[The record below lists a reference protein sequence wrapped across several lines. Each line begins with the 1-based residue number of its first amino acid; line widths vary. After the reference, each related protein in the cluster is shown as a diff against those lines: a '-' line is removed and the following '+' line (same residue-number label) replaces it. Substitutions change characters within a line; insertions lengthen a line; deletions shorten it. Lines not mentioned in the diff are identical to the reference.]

1 MSIENTMSKFN
12 QALNDFYKLKRQY
25 EDQIQKEISKLRKN
39 TILTTKEK
47 HDKFKQLKLKCVNC
61 GKSGGTIFK
70 LEDSIL
76 SAICGNVENPCNLDI
91 KLQKAKYNNN
101 KHD

>member
-12 QALNDFYKLKRQY
+12 QAVNDFYKLKRQY

-47 HDKFKQLKLKCVNC
+47 YDKFKQIKFKCVNC
-61 GKSGGTIFK
+61 GKPGGTIFNS
-70 LEDSIL
+70 EDSML
-76 SAICGNVENPCNLDI
+76 SARCGNIENPCNLDI
-91 KLQKAKYNNN
+91 KLQKAITHYMPKT
-101 KHD
+101 